1 MYKEEKSTMLSY
13 RINMEKEYGKSIIKI
28 KLEWFLVFSY
38 KGNDEYLST
47 KEIIN
52 MKRNRGA

>member
-28 KLEWFLVFSY
+28 KLE
-38 KGNDEYLST
+38 
-47 KEIIN
+47 
-52 MKRNRGA
+52 